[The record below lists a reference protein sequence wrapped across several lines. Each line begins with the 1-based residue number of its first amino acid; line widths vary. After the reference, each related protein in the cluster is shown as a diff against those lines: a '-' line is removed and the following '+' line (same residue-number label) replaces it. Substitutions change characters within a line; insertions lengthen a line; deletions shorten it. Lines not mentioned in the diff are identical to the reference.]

1 MCGDGT
7 NDVGALKKANV
18 GVAIIPSL
26 AGATKLDEDSDKEQ
40 PNHFF
45 ETLSLAKKNKE

>member
-26 AGATKLDEDSDKEQ
+26 SGAPEKEVDSEKEE
-40 PNHFF
+40 PNDFF
-45 ETLSLAKKNKE
+45 